1 MAQKINVFVG
11 IINRRF
17 IGPYF
22 FHGNLTANRCLDY
35 LRTTVLPDL
44 IATFPDPDNPQ
55 NLDRRIWFQQ
65 DGAPPH
71 YGVNVR
77 VFWIINLREDRLEGV
92 DQ

>member
-1 MAQKINVFVG
+1 MFVWE
-11 IINRRF
+11 
-17 IGPYF
+17 YF
-22 FHGNLTANRCLDY
+22 FFTDRYLDH
-35 LRTTVLPDL
+35 LRT
-44 IATFPDPDNPQ
+44 ADNPQ

-77 VFWIINLREDRLEGV
+77 VFWIINLMEDGLEGV